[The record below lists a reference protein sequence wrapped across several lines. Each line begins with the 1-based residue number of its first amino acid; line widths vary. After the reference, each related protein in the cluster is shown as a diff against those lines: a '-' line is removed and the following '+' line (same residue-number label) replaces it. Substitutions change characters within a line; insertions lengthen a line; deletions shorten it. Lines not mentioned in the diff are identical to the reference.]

1 LEVKRY
7 TKGIRPIW
15 RLLLTAEEFLR
26 MRMRQACTDGW
37 RLLRSFRVA
46 GPCLALVM
54 TAALTDCNQSPR
66 GLKAVQTTSTI
77 GVTTKPG
84 GPVVIRTSTAE
95 FQFSAAGYLQAK
107 FLQNGQEL
115 TLDDA
120 QANSSADYVVSG
132 GKEIQDFVLDLDHA
146 RITNASGRLGASGKR
161 IEVTGKSRSMA
172 SLERTVA
179 LEVYDSFPNLVLSST
194 SYKNT
199 GTSDVTLD
207 RVVMQQ
213 HILNASLQDRTAPP
227 YAMWS
232 FHGSSEAWGKDDVMQ
247 IRAKF
252 TRANPMQTMMHND
265 ENQTGGGIPVVAFWT
280 GSVGEAIGHAETV
293 PLRLSLPVH
302 TLPSG
307 QVNTN
312 ITLDA
317 NATLQPGQVY
327 TTPLTFVSVFH
338 GDFYEPLSQYSKMLQ
353 VRGLSL
359 AHPTDA
365 DYQANWCGW
374 GYEMDFTP
382 KQMLGTIPKLK
393 ELGLRW
399 ATLDAGW
406 FKSRGDWEPR
416 TDTFPDDSL
425 QKVVKAYHD
434 AGIHITLWWIPL
446 VAEDGHGKDIL
457 NHRPYQLSNVVK
469 QHPDWLILDQ
479 KGNRARATADL
490 GALCPAVPEVKHYY
504 KQLTERFIRDWDFDG
519 HKLDFSYTVPA
530 CYNPKHHHK
539 SPNESIEAVGDV
551 YKIILETT
559 RALKPESVTQ
569 ACPCGTP
576 PSLAWMPY
584 IDQAVTAD
592 PVGSR
597 QVRLR
602 TKMYKALLGPQAAVY
617 GDHVELT
624 EVQLSNTLHEVDK
637 GRDFASEIGV
647 GAVLGTKFTWPG
659 YGPKFKTVEL
669 TSEKEA
675 HWKKW
680 IDIYN
685 AKMLSSG
692 KFLNLYTYGYDVPE
706 AYAIEKDGQMY
717 YAFYAPQKG
726 KEWSGEIE
734 LRGLKAGSYQVV
746 DYENGKPMGVID
758 GRNSKLTVS
767 FREHL
772 LLEVSPH

>member
-1 LEVKRY
+1 MLRS
-7 TKGIRPIW
+7 RPS
-15 RLLLTAEEFLR
+15 FLR
-26 MRMRQACTDGW
+26 A
-37 RLLRSFRVA
+37 SFAVPRAALATLSFALFIATVGCNHPKTLPVLEPESA
-46 GPCLALVM
+46 ITASTSPGALAL
-54 TAALTDCNQSPR
+54 Q
-66 GLKAVQTTSTI
+66 
-77 GVTTKPG
+77 
-84 GPVVIRTSTAE
+84 TSTAE
-95 FQFSAAGYLQAK
+95 FQVLPPGYVEASL
-107 FLQNGQEL
+107 LRDGQKW
-115 TLDDA
+115 TLDDPA
-120 QANSSADYVVSG
+120 AGSTANADYPVVAA
-132 GKEIQDFVLDLDHA
+132 KEISDFVLDLGHA
-146 RITNASGRLGASGKR
+146 KVSPASGRLGTKGKR
-161 IEVTGKSRSMA
+161 IEVSGKSPSSP
-172 SLERTVA
+172 SLEKILV
-179 LEVYDSFPNLVLSST
+179 LEAYDDLPNLALTTV

-199 GTSDVTLD
+199 GNTDIAID
-207 RVVMQQ
+207 RVIMQQ

-232 FHGSSEAWGKDDVMQ
+232 FHGSSEAWGKDDVMK
-247 IRAKF
+247 IGPKF

-293 PLRLSLPVH
+293 PLRLGLPVA
-302 TLPSG
+302 TLPNG
-307 QVNTN
+307 QVNAN
-312 ITLDA
+312 ITLDVKT
-317 NATLQPGQVY
+317 TLQPGQVY

-359 AHPTDA
+359 AHPTEA

-393 ELGLRW
+393 QLGLRW

-434 AGIHITLWWIPL
+434 AGIRITLWWIPL
-446 VAEDGHGKDIL
+446 VVEDGHGKDIL

-469 QHPDWLILDQ
+469 AHPDWLILDE
-479 KGNRARATADL
+479 KGNPARATADL
-490 GALCPAVPEVKHYY
+490 GALCPAVPEVKQYY

-539 SPNESIEAVGDV
+539 SPNESMQAVGDI

-559 RALKPESVTQ
+559 RALKPDSVTQ

-576 PSLAWMPY
+576 PSLAWLPY

-592 PVGSR
+592 PVGAR

-624 EVQLSNTLHEVDK
+624 DVRFSNTLHEVDQ
-637 GRDFASEIGV
+637 GTDFASEVGV
-647 GAVLGTKFTWPG
+647 GAVVGTKFTWPS
-659 YGPKFKTVEL
+659 YGPKFKLVEL
-669 TSEKEA
+669 TREKEA

-685 AKMLSSG
+685 DKMLSRG
-692 KFLNLYTYGYDVPE
+692 EFLDLYTYGYDSPE
-706 AYAIEKDGQMY
+706 AYAIRKDGRMY
-717 YAFYAPQKG
+717 YAFYAPDKS
-726 KEWSGEIE
+726 KPWKGEIE
-734 LRGLKAGSYQVV
+734 LRGLEPGLYQAR
-746 DYENGKPMGVID
+746 DYENGKQMGSVD
-758 GRNSKLTVS
+758 GQSPKLAVEFS
-767 FREHL
+767 QHL
-772 LLEVSPH
+772 LIEVSSVAEPKHR

>member
-1 LEVKRY
+1 MLRSQLHFL
-7 TKGIRPIW
+7 RPG
-15 RLLLTAEEFLR
+15 LAHQSATLTALSF
-26 MRMRQACTDGW
+26 T
-37 RLLRSFRVA
+37 LLSSILSCSHSKTPLLPAQQESVIVVRSTPA
-46 GPCLALVM
+46 ALV
-54 TAALTDCNQSPR
+54 AE
-66 GLKAVQTTSTI
+66 
-77 GVTTKPG
+77 
-84 GPVVIRTSTAE
+84 TSTAH
-95 FQFSAAGYLQAK
+95 FRLLPSGYLQAS
-107 FLQNGQEL
+107 LLRGGQEW
-115 TLDDA
+115 TLDDPG
-120 QANSSADYVVSG
+120 ANRSTDDAVIA
-132 GKEIQDFVLDLDHA
+132 GKAASDFVLDLDHA
-146 RITNASGRLGASGKR
+146 KVSAASGRLGGKGKR
-161 IEVTGKSRSMA
+161 IEASGKSS
-172 SLERTVA
+172 SSPTLEKQLIV
-179 LEVYDSFPNLVLSST
+179 EFYDDFPNFALTTV
-194 SYKNT
+194 SYKNV
-199 GTSDVTLD
+199 GSAEILLD

-213 HILNASLQDRTAPP
+213 RVLRASLQDRAVPP

-247 IRAKF
+247 IGPKF

-280 GSVGEAIGHAETV
+280 GEVGEAIGHAETV
-293 PLRLSLPVH
+293 PLKLSLPVH

-307 QVNTN
+307 QVSAS

-317 NATLQPGQVY
+317 KSTLQPGQIY
-327 TTPLTFVSVFH
+327 TTPLTFVAVFH
-338 GDFYEPLSQYSKMLQ
+338 GDFYEPLSLYSKMLQ

-382 KQMLGTIPKLK
+382 KQMLSTIPKLQQ
-393 ELGLRW
+393 LGLRW

-416 TDTFPDDSL
+416 SDTFPDDSL

-434 AGIHITLWWIPL
+434 AGIHLTLWWIPL
-446 VAEDGHGKDIL
+446 VVEDGHGKDIL
-457 NHRPYQLSNVVK
+457 NHRSYQRSNVAK
-469 QHPDWLILDQ
+469 QHPDWLILDE
-479 KGNRARATADL
+479 KGNPARATADL
-490 GALCPAVPEVKHYY
+490 GALCPAVPEVKQYY

-530 CYNPKHHHK
+530 CYNPTHHHK
-539 SPNESIEAVGDV
+539 SPNDSIEAVGDV

-559 RALKPESVTQ
+559 RALKPDSVTQ

-576 PSLAWMPY
+576 PSLAWLPY

-637 GRDFASEIGV
+637 GRDFASEVGV
-647 GAVLGTKFTWPG
+647 GAVLGTKFTWPD
-659 YGPKFKTVEL
+659 YGPKFKIVEL
-669 TSEKEA
+669 TPEKET

-680 IDIYN
+680 IDLYQS
-685 AKMLSSG
+685 KMLSRG
-692 KFLNLYTYGYDVPE
+692 EFLDLYTYGYDSPE
-706 AYAIEKDGQMY
+706 AYAIKKDGRMY
-717 YAFYAPQKG
+717 YAFYAPDKS
-726 KEWSGEIE
+726 KPWHGEIE
-734 LRGLKAGSYQVV
+734 LRGLAPGRYQVT
-746 DYENGKPMGVID
+746 DYEAGKQMAVLDAQSP
-758 GRNSKLTVS
+758 KLQVEFTQ
-767 FREHL
+767 HL
-772 LLEVSPH
+772 LLEVSSAAEQNRR